1 LFSCTQGDEDNSP
14 VLATVGKEKITEN
27 EFIKEANRIP
37 EWARDQFITEE
48 GKKRLLDELVKKDLL
63 YQYARKMRLHKDKE
77 YIERVK
83 EFEKMALVAL
93 LLKKEIDDMVSVS
106 DEEIREFYEKNKDK
120 ITKGTQFRASH
131 ILVATEEEANS
142 IYDRIMKGESFATL
156 AKEYSL
162 DKVSAE
168 KGGDLGYFG
177 SGRMVPE
184 FERALIGMKKGEIS
198 KPVRTR
204 FGYHIIKLTDIKKGK
219 PATFEDAKESI
230 RRQLILQKR
239 KQRFDEFIARLKSET
254 DITINEDLLS
264 QVKLPW
270 EKELE
275 TTGTTTEEKKP

>member
-1 LFSCTQGDEDNSP
+1 
-14 VLATVGKEKITEN
+14 
-27 EFIKEANRIP
+27 
-37 EWARDQFITEE
+37 
-48 GKKRLLDELVKKDLL
+48 
-63 YQYARKMRLHKDKE
+63 MRLHKDKE